1 MRPKAQVVRHIV
13 KDEID
18 RDLLGTKPAKWTQ
31 TVSLSTKIGMNDSQ
45 GGRQGMAGDYRDFS

>member
-18 RDLLGTKPAKWTQ
+18 KDLLGTKKARWSQSVARP
-31 TVSLSTKIGMNDSQ
+31 LGIIGMCDNQ
-45 GGRQGMAGDYRDFS
+45 GGRQGMAGDFREY